1 MPNVNELMS
10 IVDYS
15 APGAPFTYTAFFP
28 NTPVGVYFWSSTSV
42 IPIGLGVPNVAR
54 VFGFSGINH
63 GQSYGNI
70 KAGGALNYVRCVTD
84 FP

>member
-1 MPNVNELMS
+1 M
-10 IVDYS
+10 
-15 APGAPFTYTAFFP
+15 
-28 NTPVGVYFWSSTSV
+28 